1 MPVRHLLL
9 VKWLVEN
16 MGMEQC
22 KAEPCIFRRMTNKN
36 ASLMV
41 GVHVDDII
49 MSGVKGVCDAFFD
62 ELKERFPVKHQGELK
77 M

>member
-1 MPVRHLLL
+1 MLL
-9 VKWLVEN
+9 VKWLVETT
-16 MGMEQC
+16 GMEQC
-22 KAEPCIFRRMTNKN
+22 KVEPCISRRMTNKQV
-36 ASLMV
+36 SLMI

-49 MSGVKGVCDAFFD
+49 MTGEKDVCAAFFD